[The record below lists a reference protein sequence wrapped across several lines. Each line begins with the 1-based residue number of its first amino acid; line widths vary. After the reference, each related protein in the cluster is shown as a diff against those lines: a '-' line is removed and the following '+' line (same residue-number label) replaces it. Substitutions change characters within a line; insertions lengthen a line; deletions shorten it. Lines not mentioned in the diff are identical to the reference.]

1 MGKSQTHEQTF
12 GLCVCGHRVDH
23 LPWVDMEI
31 SPALA
36 GLSTLERQRSNVRL
50 AMKLAL
56 VALFFAGFGF
66 ALVPLYDV
74 ICKLTGLN
82 GKTNAV
88 AVVPN
93 KNTQIDFSRTVNVE
107 FLSQSMPG
115 VGLSFKPE
123 QFAIRVHPGEIS
135 RMNYVITN
143 TTKKVFV
150 GQAIPSITPAVAA
163 QYFQKLQCFCFEQQS
178 FQPGET
184 RTMPVV
190 FVVNPEM
197 SRDLGTVTLSYA
209 FFEAVKTKS

>member
-1 MGKSQTHEQTF
+1 
-12 GLCVCGHRVDH
+12 
-23 LPWVDMEI
+23 MEI
-31 SPALA
+31 SPAVA
-36 GLSTLERQRSNVRL
+36 GLSPLERQRSNMRMAV
-50 AMKLAL
+50 KLAF
-56 VALFFAGFGF
+56 VALFFTGFGF
-66 ALVPLYDV
+66 AMVPLYDV

-123 QFAIRVHPGEIS
+123 AFAIRVHPGEIS

-143 TTKKVFV
+143 TTSKVFV
-150 GQAIPSITPAVAA
+150 GQAIPSVTPAVAA
-163 QYFQKLQCFCFEQQS
+163 QYFEKLQCFCFDQQT

-190 FVVNPEM
+190 FVVNPDM

-209 FFEAVKTKS
+209 FFEAVKVKS

>member
-1 MGKSQTHEQTF
+1 
-12 GLCVCGHRVDH
+12 
-23 LPWVDMEI
+23 MEI
-31 SPALA
+31 SPAVA
-36 GLSTLERQRSNVRL
+36 GVSPLERQRSNLRMAV
-50 AMKLAL
+50 KLAF
-56 VALFFAGFGF
+56 VALFFTGFGF
-66 ALVPLYDV
+66 AMVPLYDV

-82 GKTNAV
+82 GKTNSV
-88 AVVPN
+88 AMVPN

-123 QFAIRVHPGEIS
+123 QFAIHVHPGEIS

-150 GQAIPSITPAVAA
+150 GQAIPSVTPAVAA
-163 QYFQKLQCFCFEQQS
+163 QYFEKLQCFCFDQQT

-209 FFEAVKTKS
+209 FFEAVKVKS

>member
-1 MGKSQTHEQTF
+1 
-12 GLCVCGHRVDH
+12 
-23 LPWVDMEI
+23 MEI
-31 SPALA
+31 SPAVA
-36 GLSTLERQRSNVRL
+36 GLTPLERQRSNLRL
-50 AMKLAL
+50 AIKLGF
-56 VALFFAGFGF
+56 VAVFFTAFGF
-66 ALVPLYDV
+66 AMVPLYDV
-74 ICKLTGLN
+74 ICKITGLN

-88 AVVPN
+88 AAVVN

-123 QFAIRVHPGEIS
+123 QFAVRVHPGEIS
-135 RMNYVITN
+135 RMNYTITN

-150 GQAIPSITPAVAA
+150 GQAIPSVTPAVAA
-163 QYFQKLQCFCFEQQS
+163 QYFEKLQCFCFEQQS

-190 FVVNPEM
+190 FVVNPNM

-209 FFEAVKTKS
+209 FFEAVKAKT